1 MLPRILKVINLV
13 GLEVFE
19 THVTQMTYTSSH
31 YNVKINI
38 VNLISRSAHLRAQ
51 LPGVSFG
58 HPPVASI
65 LYLHEYDHG
74 DYNHNYDHGDTND
87 D

>member
-1 MLPRILKVINLV
+1 M
-13 GLEVFE
+13 
-19 THVTQMTYTSSH
+19 TQMTYTSSH
-31 YNVKINI
+31 YNVKVNPPLKINN
-38 VNLISRSAHLRAQ
+38 VNLVSWSAHLRAQ

-65 LYLHEYDHG
+65 LYLHDYDHG
-74 DYNHNYDHGDTND
+74 DYNHDYDHDDYND